1 MAREP
6 LDDEVIAQLFLAAR
20 TYNRWLDRSLGTR
33 EIPASTSM
41 RRAA

>member
-20 TYNRWLDRSLGTR
+20 TYNSWLDRSLGTR